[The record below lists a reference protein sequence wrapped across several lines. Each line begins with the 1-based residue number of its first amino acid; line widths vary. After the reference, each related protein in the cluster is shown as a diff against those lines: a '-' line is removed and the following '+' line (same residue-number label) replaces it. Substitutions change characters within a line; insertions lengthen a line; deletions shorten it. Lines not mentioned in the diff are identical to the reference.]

1 MSLDQILAAIRDAAA
16 KSGPGQHV
24 LTFGARSVPFVVP
37 VSLVRDAAR
46 AASPASSTRAE
57 GEEGAEGDVE
67 MEGPPV
73 EKDGA
78 MSYTCSGTASST
90 SVDWYGT
97 EMSKPCLDD
106 MAVQFIKGV
115 GVFVGHGGFFGEG
128 IEWDAEIGA
137 TFAAEVEAADVAEP
151 STPER
156 GAVCKVEMRFEY
168 DAQSSS
174 KVRDAVRGL
183 AQRLAKKRPLG
194 LSIGGWFRDVTYL
207 TDDNG
212 ELTRIIIN
220 KVDLDHLATTRRPAN
235 PDCLDMAMLGRAVRD
250 GLAVRAA
257 GAGRSTVDVKPAPAL
272 TSALVTDPTPAPSNP
287 SRREINKESPRLSDS
302 EYEQPPHDY
311 VQDLKDNWPDIWSA
325 GGNERGNEAFD
336 LWTRAL
342 DGDDAAEVLD
352 WISEREAWAAR
363 HEGDFLLPGVVAQLK
378 WGVVG
383 RRGWDHQHEV
393 VEARKEELS
402 GEGEDTGDEGS
413 VENAAPTPTATRGTP
428 AFADLPIVEDL
439 EEPWVYGADEENEV
453 LGENGDNWDRYKRG
467 HFWFDPENQEIK
479 AGYKLPFAKMYD
491 GELRAVW
498 RGVSRAMNVLLGGRG
513 GVDMPD
519 EDRRPVYDHI
529 VRYYEKFGK
538 EAPEYKEASADA
550 PDVTASTDSTDS
562 GGTDSPA
569 TPARTEPPAAN
580 TRSEEIDMTP
590 EQLQQMLEEAI
601 NRALTAR
608 GVGPINPHNAAAD
621 LDAGNTRAGQPAAPA
636 PIAIQAPAGA
646 ELIRTKGI
654 VQRAANSAGALREDF
669 AGVQR
674 AVTFGVREDER
685 EAANPITYRAPTPA
699 QRKATWL
706 GLSHQL
712 RAIGADESL
721 CDIAER
727 GADVLSLETTGYR
740 ALTSAGHADR
750 IRVSEEVPA
759 LLVDTLRSASA
770 SGHPVFKA
778 PGQREAIA
786 RSLTVSNASDKVTT
800 ALVSSMLQQ
809 LNNVQ
814 LGARTQLRRIPG
826 AGTNYQT
833 PKRTV
838 SSTLAEWVADGTAP
852 TEDAGTWGYDS
863 WSYKTIATRFRVTR
877 KAQAQGAQWGD
888 LIATEALYKGEDF
901 MRQEEVTIFQGDATN
916 SLPTANAPDGL
927 LTLIGVSVSGQ
938 RVANTSATAGDTLSL
953 QKLDETIA
961 KVRGREN
968 KANLRIFA
976 SERGHILLNAVL
988 QADQTFSNV
997 VMVQAGFVV
1006 QTYQGIPIV
1015 ESSGVPDAM
1024 TWSGTKI
1031 LAYSGGATT
1040 ALVVVNLTHAYLV
1053 VLTPMTIEQVSAT
1066 TAQYQDYEMFA
1077 DEAIVLDNQYGAAYL
1092 GGIKVT

>member
-1 MSLDQILAAIRDAAA
+1 MSLDQILAAVREAAA

-24 LTFGARSVPFVVP
+24 LTFAERAVPFQVP
-37 VSLVRDAAR
+37 VALARDAVR
-46 AASPASSTRAE
+46 AASAPSTRAE
-57 GEEGAEGDVE
+57 GDPAGEGEEGQDD
-67 MEGPPV
+67 MEATSAPV
-73 EKDGA
+73 ERDGA
-78 MSYTCSGTASST
+78 MSFTCSGTASST

-97 EMSKPCLDD
+97 EMSRPCLDD
-106 MAVQFIKGV
+106 MASQFKAGV

-128 IEWDAEIGA
+128 IEWDAEIGV
-137 TFAAEVEAADVAEP
+137 TFGAEVEVADVAQP
-151 STPER
+151 ATGER

-207 TDDNG
+207 TDEDG
-212 ELTRIIIN
+212 ELARIIIN

-250 GLAVRAA
+250 GLAARA
-257 GAGRSTVDVKPAPAL
+257 TVEAKPAPAL
-272 TSALVTDPTPAPSNP
+272 TAAPSVDPTPAPSNP
-287 SRREINKESPRLSDS
+287 SRREIDPEAPKLSDS

-311 VQDLKDNWPDIWSA
+311 VQDIKDNWPDIWSE
-325 GGNERGNEAFD
+325 GGNERGNEAFV

-342 DGDDAAEVLD
+342 DGDDAAEVTD
-352 WISEREAWAAR
+352 WIREREAWAAR

-383 RRGWDHQHEV
+383 RRGWDHQREV
-393 VEARKEELS
+393 IEARKEELTD
-402 GEGEDTGDEGS
+402 EETGDEGS
-413 VENAAPTPTATRGTP
+413 VEDAAPTPTATRGTP

-453 LGENGDNWDRYKRG
+453 LGEGGDNWDRYKRG
-467 HFWFDPENQEIK
+467 HFWFDPEQQDVK

-498 RGVSRAMNVLLGGRG
+498 RGVSRVMNVMLGGRG

-538 EAPEYKEASADA
+538 EPPEYKEASAEPPA
-550 PDVTASTDSTDS
+550 SPDDSVSTDS
-562 GGTDSPA
+562 GGDTPA

-590 EQLQQMLEEAI
+590 QELEAMLQRL
-601 NRALTAR
+601 LDAR
-608 GVGPINPHNAAAD
+608 GIGTPSQGADDLNAAS
-621 LDAGNTRAGQPAAPA
+621 GRTGQPAAPA
-636 PIAIQAPAGA
+636 PAAIPAPAGA
-646 ELIRTKGI
+646 ELIRSKAI
-654 VQRAANSAGALREDF
+654 VQRASGNGGALREDF
-669 AGVQR
+669 AGVMR

-685 EAANPITYRAPTPA
+685 DVPDPMIYRAPTPA

-712 RAIGADESL
+712 RTIGADESL
-721 CDIAER
+721 CDLAER
-727 GADVLSLETTGYR
+727 SAEVLSLDVTGYR
-740 ALTSAGHADR
+740 ALTSSGLAERLR
-750 IRVSEEVPA
+750 IQDEAPV
-759 LLVDTLRSASA
+759 LLRDAVRSAAA

-800 ALVSSMLQQ
+800 ALVSSLLQQ

-838 SSTLAEWVADGTAP
+838 SNTLAEWLADGTAP
-852 TEDAGTWGYDS
+852 TEDAGTWDYDT
-863 WSYKTIATRFRVTR
+863 WSYKTIGTRFRVTR
-877 KAQAQGAQWGD
+877 KAQAQGMQWGD
-888 LIATEALYKGEDF
+888 LIATEALHKGEDF

-916 SLPTANAPDGL
+916 NLPTANAPNGL
-927 LTLIGVSVSGQ
+927 LTLIGSSVSGQ
-938 RVANTSATAGDTLSL
+938 RVANTSVTAGDTLSL

-976 SERGHILLNAVL
+976 SERGYILLNAVL
-988 QADQTFSNV
+988 QADQVFQNQT
-997 VMVQAGFVV
+997 MVAAGFVV
-1006 QTYQGIPIV
+1006 QTYHGIPIV
-1015 ESSGVPDAM
+1015 ESSGIPDAM
-1024 TWSGTKI
+1024 TWSGTRI